1 MLKQRL
7 ADYKAVRASK
17 GESTSGFDFPL
28 MREVYCAET
37 DERAWAEVMEPVLYI
52 YREYLEWGHMLDEQG
67 HPVPPQDERALGLLR
82 QRFIIGNPETCIRE
96 CEKYRCELGTTNMI
110 MRMKFPGLPH
120 ERVLNSIK
128 LWGERVMPHLN

>member
-1 MLKQRL
+1 
-7 ADYKAVRASK
+7 
-17 GESTSGFDFPL
+17 

-52 YREYLEWGHMLDEQG
+52 YRKYLEWGHMLDEQG